1 MSNHDSNF
9 SFSVMFSWSQSPSC
23 VKAVEALEI
32 MGAKVNNIRLD
43 ELKSGVELPF
53 SDSDINNIMLD
64 APWSDGNPIRA
75 ELGKI
80 VGRSSVP
87 FVIVD
92 GKYIGG
98 YDGGVSDEAPGV
110 LKMAFEGTLRN
121 TLESAGV
128 TMTSSSKDTK
138 GISVELSGSD

>member
-1 MSNHDSNF
+1 
-9 SFSVMFSWSQSPSC
+9 MFSWSRSPSC
-23 VKAVEALEI
+23 VKAAEALET
-32 MGAKVNNIRLD
+32 MGANVNNIRLD
-43 ELKSGVELPF
+43 EVASGMEPPL
-53 SDSDINNIMLD
+53 SESGINNIMLD

-87 FVIVD
+87 MVIVD
-92 GKYIGG
+92 GNYIGG

-110 LKMAFEGTLRN
+110 LKMAFEGSLRS

-128 TMTSSSKDTK
+128 SLASSPKDTK
-138 GISVELSGSD
+138 GIAVSLSESA